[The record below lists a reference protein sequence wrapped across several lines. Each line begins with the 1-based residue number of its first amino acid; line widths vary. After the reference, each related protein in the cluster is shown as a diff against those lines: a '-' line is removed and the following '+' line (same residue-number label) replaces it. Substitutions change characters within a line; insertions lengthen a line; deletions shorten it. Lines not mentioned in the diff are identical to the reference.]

1 MALENEQAAEAANT
15 EQRNA
20 VDEQFAAADANANP
34 NPPSIE
40 ELASEIG
47 WVPQDKFSGPAEK
60 WKPADQFIR
69 EGRKI
74 QDLQSRELKSIRET
88 LQTVQ
93 ATSATLFQSK
103 LAEQHAEWSRRYA
116 AAIEKG
122 DPDEAWKAANQIRDI
137 QARAANPER
146 ATPTPAP
153 ETEQWVSKNKRLWG
167 DPVARND
174 ALAICNAYATDYP
187 NSSPAEQ
194 LAYTESHMR
203 ARYPHLFDDKP
214 PPQVNGNINRNSA
227 GGPRGKTVADLPREA
242 KAIAEDMVERG
253 LIPNVEIYAKNYFT
267 ELEKRKQ

>member
-15 EQRNA
+15 EAQK
-20 VDEQFAAADANANP
+20 VEEQFAAADANADP

-40 ELASEIG
+40 DLASEIG
-47 WVPQDKFSGPAEK
+47 WVPQDKFSGPSEK

-103 LAEQHAEWSRRYA
+103 LAEQHAELSRKYA

-122 DPDEAWKAANQIRDI
+122 DPDEAWKAANQIRDL
-137 QARAANPER
+137 QARAAAPIGS
-146 ATPTPAP
+146 TPTPAP

-214 PPQVNGNINRNSA
+214 PPQVNGNIQRNSA
-227 GGPRGKTVADLPREA
+227 APARGKTIADLPKEA
-242 KAIAEDMVERG
+242 RAIAEDYVERG
-253 LIPNVEIYAKNYFT
+253 LIPNVELYAKNYFA